1 MMARQDNVSLSHAV
15 ERDLRLDLFRGA
27 GLWMIFLD
35 HIPHDVVSWLTL
47 RNYGFSDAAEF
58 FVFISGYLAGFIYGP
73 VIRTGHFLAAL
84 KRLWKRAA
92 EMYVAH
98 IMLFLIFTAQ
108 IARTARRFDNPLY
121 KDEFNVHNFLDH
133 PDVLIGQALTLR
145 YKPVNLDVLPLYIT
159 LIAAAPFILWG
170 LLRRPDW
177 TLLGSVILYVLA
189 RWFDWNLASYPPGTT
204 WYFNPFAW
212 QLMFVFAAWCGVGG
226 VARLWPII
234 QSRAALVLASAWI
247 AFAFLIVM
255 TWHVAFL
262 DAMVPKWMIKLI
274 YPIDKTDL
282 DMLRFTHFLAL
293 ALIVSR
299 YFPRKSEIL
308 ASKWLRPMILCGQ
321 HSLPIFCFGVFLS
334 FGAHWILMQYTRGVW
349 EQLVVSGAGI
359 LIMIG
364 LAWILDRAAK
374 VPDLFVDAVELQE
387 GKRVLE
393 PGTA

>member
-1 MMARQDNVSLSHAV
+1 MAEPGRISI
-15 ERDLRLDLFRGA
+15 ERDLRLDLFRGV

-73 VIRTGHFLAAL
+73 IIKAGHFLSAL
-84 KRLWKRAA
+84 KRLWKRAM
-92 EMYVAH
+92 EMYIAH
-98 IMLFLIFTAQ
+98 IMLFLVFTAQ
-108 IARTARRFDNPLY
+108 IARTVRKFDNPMY
-121 KDEFNVHNFLDH
+121 EDEFNVHNFLDH
-133 PDVLIGQALTLR
+133 PDILIGQALTLR

-159 LIAAAPFILWG
+159 LIATAPFMLWAMV
-170 LLRRPDW
+170 RRPNL
-177 TLLGSVILYVLA
+177 TLLASIVLYIFA
-189 RWFDWNLASYPPGTT
+189 RIFDWNLASYPPGTT

-212 QLMFVFAAWCGVGG
+212 QLMFVFAAWCGTGG
-226 VARLWPII
+226 ASRIWPIV
-234 QSRAALVLASAWI
+234 QSRVALIAALVWI

-255 TWHVAFL
+255 TWHIAFL

-299 YFPRKSEIL
+299 YLPHDWAALKSR
-308 ASKWLRPMILCGQ
+308 WLRPVILCGQ

-334 FGAHWILMQYTRGVW
+334 FAAHWILMQYTRGVW
-349 EQLVVSGAGI
+349 EQLLVSAVGI
-359 LIMIG
+359 VIMVAI
-364 LAWILDRAAK
+364 AWVLDRAAQ
-374 VPDLFVDAVELQE
+374 VPDLFVDAAEIE
-387 GKRVLE
+387 NRKAALE
-393 PGTA
+393 ASKA

>member
-1 MMARQDNVSLSHAV
+1 MSGQDKVSI
-15 ERDLRLDLFRGA
+15 ERDLRLDLFRGV

-73 VIRTGHFLAAL
+73 IIRAGHFLAAL
-84 KRLWKRAA
+84 KRLWKRAM

-98 IMLFLIFTAQ
+98 IMLFLVFTAQ
-108 IARTARRFDNPLY
+108 IARTVRKFDNPLY
-121 KDEFNVHNFLDH
+121 EDEYNVHNNLLH

-159 LIAAAPFILWG
+159 LIAAAPFILWIMV
-170 LLRRPDW
+170 RRPNL
-177 TLLGSVILYVLA
+177 TLLGSAILYVLA
-189 RWFDWNLASYPPGTT
+189 RWFDWNFASYPPGTT

-212 QLMFVFAAWCGVGG
+212 QLMFVFAAWCGIGG
-226 VARLWPII
+226 ANVLWPII
-234 QSRAALVLASAWI
+234 KSRIALIVAAMWI

-299 YFPRKSEIL
+299 YVPRHWAPL
-308 ASKWLRPMILCGQ
+308 TSKWLRPMVMCGQ

-334 FGAHWILMQYTRGVW
+334 FGAHWVLMQYTRGVW
-349 EQLVVSGAGI
+349 EQLVVSAVGI
-359 LIMIG
+359 LIMIAI
-364 LAWILDRAAK
+364 AWVLDRAAK
-374 VPDLFVDAVELQE
+374 VPDLFVDAAEIE
-387 GKRVLE
+387 GGKTALE
-393 PGTA
+393 PGKA